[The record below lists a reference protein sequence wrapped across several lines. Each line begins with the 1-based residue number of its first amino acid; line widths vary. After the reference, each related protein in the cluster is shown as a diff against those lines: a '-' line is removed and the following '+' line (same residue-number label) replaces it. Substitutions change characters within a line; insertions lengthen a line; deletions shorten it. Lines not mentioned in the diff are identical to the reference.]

1 MDSEASVEVASAVAE
16 PAEDFK
22 IQVIFME
29 QLNHRKGA
37 SRLKHVMAKLF
48 LGKRLLL
55 SDKVDLKC
63 PRCCTRMDN
72 VEKEGVVID
81 VCPFCQGLFLD
92 DGEID
97 KLSRMAQQSGFDT
110 LAKKKTSKR
119 KKHSSKH
126 SSKKTTKRKT

>member
-1 MDSEASVEVASAVAE
+1 MVAE
-16 PAEDFK
+16 PVADSE

-29 QLNHRKGA
+29 QSNHRKGA

-92 DGEID
+92 DGEIE
-97 KLSRMAQQSGFDT
+97 KLSQMAQQSGFAT
-110 LAKKKTSKR
+110 PAKKKTS
-119 KKHSSKH
+119 
-126 SSKKTTKRKT
+126 